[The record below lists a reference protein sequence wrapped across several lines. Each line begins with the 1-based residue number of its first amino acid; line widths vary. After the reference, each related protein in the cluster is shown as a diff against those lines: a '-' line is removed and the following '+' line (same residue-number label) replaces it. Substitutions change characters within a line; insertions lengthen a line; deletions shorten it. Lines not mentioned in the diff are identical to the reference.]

1 VKRTIFALALAGALA
16 VPVLGSAQTPAARAY
31 AYSYGVEGKFSFT
44 VKGGAETNWGGGF
57 VNSGTGTIL
66 SLPATVAEQ
75 KYNDVYGIGW
85 RFSLGVGYGFS
96 RNLEGIAAFSYGM
109 MGGKDTDIG
118 TAAGLKM
125 TAKFDDYKDWTL
137 EGGVRYHFAPDGSV
151 DPYVSGVIGFRDLS
165 AIPGTF
171 SVPDVNVVFDN
182 VGFYNDSIVMM
193 YGVDFGV
200 QFRMSERAMFG
211 IESGFRWQ
219 AKPGQ
224 VEGFAG
230 TGLENINDTGSR
242 VALPIMGTLTFY
254 FE

>member
-1 VKRTIFALALAGALA
+1 LALASALA
-16 VPVLGSAQTPAARAY
+16 VPVAGWAQTPAPSAY
-31 AYSYGVEGKFSFT
+31 AYKYGVEGKFSFT
-44 VKGGAETNWGGGF
+44 VKGGAETNWSGDVHEG
-57 VNSGTGTIL
+57 GTGTIL
-66 SLPATVAEQ
+66 SMPAQVDPAS
-75 KYNDVYGIGW
+75 YNDMFGLGW

-109 MGGKDTDIG
+109 MGGKEKEVG
-118 TAAGLKM
+118 TVAGLPLV
-125 TAKFDDYKDWTL
+125 AKFDDYKDWTL
-137 EGGVRYHFAPDGSV
+137 EGGIRYHFAPDSGF
-151 DPYVSGVIGFRDLS
+151 DPYVSGVVGFRDLS
-165 AIPGTF
+165 AMPATF

-230 TGLENINDTGSR
+230 TGLENINDVGSR
-242 VALPIMGTLTFY
+242 IALPILGTVTFY